1 MKYNVKEHVNV
12 IDTVDSFIAKLNEYS
27 INSKQNKVYDLSI
40 KKGVGKSKYRP
51 NEKDADKPFVT
62 LLFTVADATTRER
75 ITLFSVDYVFNDVKD
90 RFKGMYKKVLYL
102 EFLNSVVLG
111 YAIQIENVL
120 KRQNIEKAITINEK
134 LAGQSPAPSNKGKD
148 EDIIKA
154 SMQV

>member
-1 MKYNVKEHVNV
+1 
-12 IDTVDSFIAKLNEYS
+12 
-27 INSKQNKVYDLSI
+27 
-40 KKGVGKSKYRP
+40 
-51 NEKDADKPFVT
+51 
-62 LLFTVADATTRER
+62 
-75 ITLFSVDYVFNDVKD
+75 
-90 RFKGMYKKVLYL
+90 MYKKVLYL

-120 KRQNIEKAITINEK
+120 KRQNIEKAIAINEK